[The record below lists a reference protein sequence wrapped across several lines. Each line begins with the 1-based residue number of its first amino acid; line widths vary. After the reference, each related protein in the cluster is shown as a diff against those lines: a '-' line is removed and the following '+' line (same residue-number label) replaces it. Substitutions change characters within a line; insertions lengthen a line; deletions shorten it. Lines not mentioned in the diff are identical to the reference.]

1 MVFNL
6 EVIVYCFCSDN
17 SVLFYT
23 KFDFRCRGRCSNIFA
38 LSPSCDEPVY
48 RLRHSF
54 VSPYVVCLQLRLK
67 KIGMQ
72 NCRQTPIH
80 KHMVHHGKLLCR
92 TLLTY
97 LCPHDAMSLCG
108 VLSKWLNGSR
118 LQLFQTGPAIVSL

>member
-23 KFDFRCRGRCSNIFA
+23 KFHFRCRGRCSNIFA

-54 VSPYVVCLQLRLK
+54 VSPYVVCLPLRLK

-72 NCRQTPIH
+72 NCRQMPIH
-80 KHMVHHGKLLCR
+80 KHMVRHGKLLCR

-97 LCPHDAMSLCG
+97 LCPHDGMGLCG
-108 VLSKWLNGSR
+108 VLSKRLNGSR
-118 LQLFQTGPAIVSL
+118 SQLFQTGPAIVSL